1 MVTVDL
7 LLLIGGLAVLDM
19 LSPSTIGVTVY
30 LLLNEKEKRTSRIF
44 FYLVTVAGF
53 YFIVGVSLMLGIST
67 LIESVSNIFQNQTI
81 SWIIFLIGA
90 ILFIAS
96 FYVPQKKNADLPTP
110 KSKRL
115 ISILILGLS
124 TSLIEVGTAFP
135 YFAAISILSTTN
147 LSSVEWVS
155 ILAGY
160 NLIMVLPPLLL
171 YFIYLL
177 FGRWMD
183 KPLKILRESLVKNSG
198 SALSWIMCIVG
209 IILIFNSLDYL

>member
-1 MVTVDL
+1 MTVDL

-19 LSPSTIGVTVY
+19 LSPATIGVTVY

-44 FYLVTVAGF
+44 IYLVTVAGF

-67 LIESVSNIFQNQTI
+67 LLESVSNIFQNQTI
-81 SWIIFLIGA
+81 SWTIFLIGA

-115 ISILILGLS
+115 ISFIILGLS

-147 LSSVEWVS
+147 LSSMEWVS

-183 KPLKILRESLVKNSG
+183 KPLKNLRESLVKNSG

>member
-1 MVTVDL
+1 MTVDL
-7 LLLIGGLAVLDM
+7 LLIIGGLAVLDM
-19 LSPSTIGVTVY
+19 LSPATIGVTVY
-30 LLLNEKEKRTSRIF
+30 LLLNEKEKQTSRIF
-44 FYLVTVAGF
+44 FYLLTVAGF

-67 LIESVSNIFQNQTI
+67 LLESVSNIFQNKTI
-81 SWIIFLIGA
+81 SWIIFIIGT

-96 FYVPQKKNADLPTP
+96 FYVPANKNVDLPYI

-115 ISILILGLS
+115 TSIIILGLS
-124 TSLIEVGTAFP
+124 TSLFEVGTAFP
-135 YFAAISILSTTN
+135 YFAAIGILSTSDLT
-147 LSSVEWVS
+147 SMEWVC

-171 YFIYLL
+171 YFIYFL

-183 KPLKILRESLVKNSG
+183 KPLKNLRESLVKNSG

>member
-1 MVTVDL
+1 M
-7 LLLIGGLAVLDM
+7 DM
-19 LSPSTIGVTVY
+19 LSPATIGVTVY
-30 LLLNEKEKRTSRIF
+30 LLLNDKEKRTSRIF
-44 FYLVTVAGF
+44 IYLLTVAGF

-67 LIESVSNIFQNQTI
+67 LLESVSTIFQNQTI
-81 SWIIFLIGA
+81 SWIIFIIGA

-96 FYVPQKKNADLPTP
+96 FYVPANKYANLPSP
-110 KSKRL
+110 KSNRL
-115 ISILILGLS
+115 ISIIILGLS

-135 YFAAISILSTTN
+135 YFAAIGILSTTTT
-147 LSSVEWVS
+147 LSSMEWVS

-171 YFIYLL
+171 YLIYIVC
-177 FGRWMD
+177 GRWMD
-183 KPLKILRESLVKNSG
+183 KPLTNLRERMVKNSG

>member
-1 MVTVDL
+1 MTVEL
-7 LLLIGGLAVLDM
+7 LLIIGGLAVLDM
-19 LSPSTIGVTVY
+19 LSPATIGVTVY
-30 LLLNEKEKRTSRIF
+30 LLLNEKEKRSSQIL
-44 FYLVTVAGF
+44 FYLLIVAGF
-53 YFIVGVSLMLGIST
+53 YFVVGVSLMLGIST
-67 LIESVSNIFQNQTI
+67 LLESVSNIFQNQSI
-81 SWIIFLIGA
+81 SWIIFIIGA

-96 FYVPQKKNADLPTP
+96 FYVPAKKSPNLPYP
-110 KSKRL
+110 KSKGL
-115 ISILILGLS
+115 ISIIVLGLS

-135 YFAAISILSTTN
+135 YFAAIGILSTSDLTIM
-147 LSSVEWVS
+147 EWIS

-160 NLIMVLPPLLL
+160 NLIMILPPLLL

-183 KPLKILRESLVKNSG
+183 KPLKNLRESLVKNSG